1 MIENSCYDD
10 GITNNLALSIAN
22 QVASCAC
29 KHCRRIYE
37 IVVEEEQY
45 LLDTNKEDED
55 EPMYYN

>member
-37 IVVEEEQY
+37 IVVEEQY